1 MKKRKNLIWMFLDM
15 SRKITNP
22 MVFIHHWR
30 WLEANGYK
38 RQAASCKRQALELT
52 RKHYNDIQEY
62 KGESMQIKKFL
73 NKKTSKKTKISILEK
88 MLKECEAGGGTLS
101 VKKAKQII
109 TAYVPEKVKHEN
121 S

>member
-1 MKKRKNLIWMFLDM
+1 MEQGYYRMEK
-15 SRKITNP
+15 TN
-22 MVFIHHWR
+22 
-30 WLEANGYK
+30 
-38 RQAASCKRQALELT
+38 
-52 RKHYNDIQEY
+52 
-62 KGESMQIKKFL
+62 KGEIMKIEKFL